1 MPSYRC
7 YFRDS
12 DSRIKGTDVIVS
24 GDDEAAAVQAEI
36 LLAERATCV
45 AVEVWDERRLVYR
58 TNS

>member
-24 GDDEAAAVQAEI
+24 DDDEAAAVQAEI
-36 LLAERATCV
+36 LLAERTTCV